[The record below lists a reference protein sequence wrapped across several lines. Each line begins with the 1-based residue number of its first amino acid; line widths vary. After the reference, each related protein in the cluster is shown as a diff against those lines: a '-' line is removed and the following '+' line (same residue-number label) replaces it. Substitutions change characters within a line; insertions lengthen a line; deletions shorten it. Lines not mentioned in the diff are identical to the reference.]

1 MYLTKVLHPEY
12 IMHLQNLVTR
22 KQNSKN
28 NNKIKTK
35 LSENAYHQW
44 SCKHMENKNM
54 KIISLWLINR
64 EMQIKTTLQ
73 YHLTPLRMTIIK
85 ISINCI
91 RSICGEKGTFTHSR
105 WDCKMVHG
113 KQNGRKLIQQFP
125 YFQLEI
131 WSSNSTPEYISSK
144 NKNTNA
150 NRYMHPSVQQYL
162 RYGNNLSDLQQMTE
176 LRQCVC
182 ICSEILFS
190 YKKMN
195 YGRLQQYWLT

>member
-1 MYLTKVLHPEY
+1 MQWWETSV
-12 IMHLQNLVTR
+12 
-22 KQNSKN
+22 KN
-28 NNKIKTK
+28 IQSSYKSIFKKKIRM
-35 LSENAYHQW
+35 LSENLRRNV
-44 SCKHMENKNM
+44 SNKCIQMINCL
-54 KIISLWLINR
+54 IRYSTLQINR

-91 RSICGEKGTFTHSR
+91 RSICGEKGTFTHSK